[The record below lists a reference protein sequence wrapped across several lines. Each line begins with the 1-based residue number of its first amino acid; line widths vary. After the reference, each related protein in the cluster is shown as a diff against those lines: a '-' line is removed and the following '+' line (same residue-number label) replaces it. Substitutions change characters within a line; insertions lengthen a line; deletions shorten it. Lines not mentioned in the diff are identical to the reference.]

1 MLDGKPALLRV
12 SHDPKKNEV
21 RALGKYWGWRMGA
34 WYKVQVT
41 ELSREDGADC
51 GAGGF
56 VTGGL
61 VFAPIDRRGYP
72 YAKSAALCACDVL
85 WGPVKAWGEVPPE
98 ASKAAL
104 LEKGASA
111 FWLK

>member
-1 MLDGKPALLRV
+1 MVDWMSHCKPALLHV
-12 SHDPKKNEV
+12 NHDPKKNEV

-34 WYKVQVT
+34 WYKIQVT
-41 ELSREDGADC
+41 DLPREGR
-51 GAGGF
+51 
-56 VTGGL
+56 TGSL

-85 WGPVKAWGEVPPE
+85 WGPVKAWGETPPE

-104 LEKGASA
+104 LDKGASA